1 MLRRRLIQSFV
12 HAIRGLYYAC
22 RNERNMIIH
31 LVIAFIVLTMSF
43 LLHLDKI
50 EFLIVLV
57 CIALVLTLETINTAF
72 EFMVDLF
79 HGPEI
84 NPVVKILKD
93 IASAAVLIASIFSA
107 IIGIW
112 IFLPRVI
119 QYIFVKP

>member
-1 MLRRRLIQSFV
+1 MHRRKIFQSFV
-12 HAIRGLYYAC
+12 HAIRGMYYAC

-31 LVIAFIVLTMSF
+31 LSIAFIVVIVSF
-43 LLHLDKI
+43 FLHLEKI

-57 CIALVLTLETINTAF
+57 CIAMVLTLETINTAF

-79 HGPEI
+79 HGSKF
-84 NPVVKILKD
+84 NTVVMMLKD

-112 IFLPRVI
+112 IFLPRI
-119 QYIFVKP
+119 IK

>member
-1 MLRRRLIQSFV
+1 MHRRKIVQSFV
-12 HAIRGLYYAC
+12 HAIRGMYYAC

-31 LVIAFIVLTMSF
+31 LVIASIVLAMSF
-43 LLHLDKI
+43 ALHLEKI

-57 CIALVLTLETINTAF
+57 CIAMVLTLETINTAF

-79 HGPEI
+79 HGSEI
-84 NPVVKILKD
+84 NTVVKMLKD

-112 IFLPRVI
+112 IFLPKI
-119 QYIFVKP
+119 IK